1 MLKVF
6 HTKQVV
12 IGKNFNQPLIKIC
25 YKFLQDLHWI
35 SELKL
40 NCFAR
45 TFVYGLDTGRN
56 CTKKL
61 EEFLTAEEIIG
72 IKKKIAII
80 QLEDKEPVEDDV
92 ED

>member
-1 MLKVF
+1 
-6 HTKQVV
+6 
-12 IGKNFNQPLIKIC
+12 
-25 YKFLQDLHWI
+25 
-35 SELKL
+35 
-40 NCFAR
+40 
-45 TFVYGLDTGRN
+45 LDTGRN